1 MFVHSANTVLMI
13 LVAVSGCAGNAA
25 SSASTD
31 DAVPATM
38 PHAPPGTGGVM
49 PPPGDAEKAIRDQ
62 YVEAVKRNTVTAY
75 QLFISRYPDH
85 PLASDAE
92 KRLDSVLG
100 SPRR

>member
-1 MFVHSANTVLMI
+1 MSTGALSRRDRDEALREIERLTEVKAKYQGLKDEDKLEEAI
-13 LVAVSGCAGNAA
+13 LIREEALA
-25 SSASTD
+25 
-31 DAVPATM
+31 
-38 PHAPPGTGGVM
+38 
-49 PPPGDAEKAIRDQ
+49 AEKAIRDQ